1 MTRDEKMITG
11 LMGCSHALSHGFLL
25 IYPAVLLLLQKE
37 FSMDYLK
44 LGIVG
49 NVMSFCYGL
58 GALPAGMI
66 YNRLGPRKLY
76 LVCFLGSALVSI
88 LVALSSTV
96 ALLTIGLAFLGIC
109 GSLYHPLGNAV
120 ITAKVREYGRALG
133 IHGATGNLGLTTA
146 PFIIG
151 LIASHFGW
159 RWAYFLIALPGMAL
173 SIWSLFIP
181 MSLRDEQ
188 TPHTPVSTRSPF
200 LQNVKRYFSP
210 HLICLYLMN
219 IMINFSFI
227 GSITFLPTTLA
238 KRTSFTFF
246 SLDQVGL
253 GGMLSAIV
261 LFMGVFGQY
270 VGGVLAQKPHLVR
283 RLLLVNLF
291 SLPFVLAM
299 SFTTNLLLL
308 LLGLIFFFLNFFSQ
322 PMTNTLLAR
331 HTSEEMR
338 GTAFGIFFFAAF
350 GFGSSASSFSGWI
363 AQRFG
368 LQWVFLGIGGS
379 VLFLIL
385 LSFLLLSIKK
395 PGALSPH
402 PSPLPPN
409 GGSE

>member
-1 MTRDEKMITG
+1 
-11 LMGCSHALSHGFLL
+11 
-25 IYPAVLLLLQKE
+25 
-37 FSMDYLK
+37 
-44 LGIVG
+44 
-49 NVMSFCYGL
+49 
-58 GALPAGMI
+58 MI
-66 YNRLGPRKLY
+66 YNRLGPKRLY
-76 LVCFLGSALVSI
+76 LICFLGSSLVSI
-88 LVALSSTV
+88 FVALSP
-96 ALLTIGLAFLGIC
+96 TIVLFTMGLGLLGIC

-120 ITAKVREYGRALG
+120 ITARVREYGRALG
-133 IHGATGNLGLTTA
+133 IHGATGNLGLTAA

-159 RWAYFLIALPGMAL
+159 RWAYLLIALPGMAL

-188 TPHTPVSTRSPF
+188 TPHAPVSARSPL
-200 LQNVKRYFSP
+200 LQNLKRYFSP

-246 SLDQVGL
+246 SLDQVAL
-253 GGMLSAIV
+253 GGMLSAFV

-270 VGGVLAQKPHLVR
+270 VGGLLAQKPHLER

-350 GFGSSASSFSGWI
+350 GFGSFASSFSGWI

-368 LQWVFLGIGGS
+368 LQWVFLGISSS

-385 LSFLLLSIKK
+385 LTSLFLRIRKRGELS
-395 PGALSPH
+395 
-402 PSPLPPN
+402 N
-409 GGSE
+409 

>member
-1 MTRDEKMITG
+1 MLFTM
-11 LMGCSHALSHGFLL
+11 
-25 IYPAVLLLLQKE
+25 
-37 FSMDYLK
+37 
-44 LGIVG
+44 
-49 NVMSFCYGL
+49 GL
-58 GALPAGMI
+58 GL
-66 YNRLGPRKLY
+66 
-76 LVCFLGSALVSI
+76 
-88 LVALSSTV
+88 
-96 ALLTIGLAFLGIC
+96 LGIC
-109 GSLYHPLGNAV
+109 GSLYHPLGNAI
-120 ITAKVREYGRALG
+120 ITAEVREYGRALG

-146 PFIIG
+146 PFMIG

-173 SIWSLFIP
+173 SLWSLFVP
-181 MSLRDEQ
+181 MSLRVEQ
-188 TPHTPVSTRSPF
+188 TPHAPVSTRSPF
-200 LQNVKRYFSP
+200 LQNFKRYFSP

-246 SLDQVGL
+246 SLDQVAL

-270 VGGVLAQKPHLVR
+270 VGGVLAQKPHLER

-368 LQWVFLGIGGS
+368 LQWVFMGIGGS
-379 VLFLIL
+379 VLLLIL
-385 LSFLLLSIKK
+385 FTSLLLKIKK
-395 PGALSPH
+395 SAQ
-402 PSPLPPN
+402 
-409 GGSE
+409 GSND